1 MTKVSATAKWLGRMS
16 NRPDKNLPAT
26 RWSRQIPAQ
35 AKPPRAK
42 QPCNH
47 ALALVVDRTEREL
60 RELEIMLSNRPNCSR
75 WTPEN
80 GPIMAVLSS
89 AESRDHKAPE
99 DFT

>member
-1 MTKVSATAKWLGRMS
+1 MAGTNVESARQKSTGDEMVSAEF
-16 NRPDKNLPAT
+16 LP
-26 RWSRQIPAQ
+26 Q

-89 AESRDHKAPE
+89 AESQDHKAPE